1 MIKSSYYV
9 NSVNPAATQLWLN
22 SVRKRWRHGKA
33 IVFEIKV
40 ENQTAGAAGV
50 FKFLLFKERL
60 KSSFFLTSY

>member
-1 MIKSSYYV
+1 MLTVLIR
-9 NSVNPAATQLWLN
+9 PQLN
-22 SVRKRWRHGKA
+22 CGSTFRKRWRHGKA

-60 KSSFFLTSY
+60 KSSFFLRVISK